1 MNSESLFLA
10 FLLLMAMLL
19 TATVVELTLW
29 IIDQLHS
36 KF

>member
-19 TATVVELTLW
+19 TAMVVELTLW
-29 IIDQLHS
+29 IIDRLRS